1 MKKTTNSKSLRQ
13 SGALIRFKDML
24 ARIIPCGNEHVT
36 LVFESKEL
44 QPLILSNF
52 EMEQSFGT
60 TLFFVDD
67 RQPGPHSGGILTP
80 SEIIEQQ
87 RINAYI
93 KNLNGLMGRKKGGVG
108 GVKVRTKCIELTSNQ
123 LNDPNPPSITLLG
136 DWAMAE
142 RNLVGGAKQLKPSG
156 VKHKRKSKFSEK
168 VKELALQVADEYFFQ
183 PIGQSMQYTYDKF
196 VPIAKTKFDD
206 WPSRETFNS
215 WLKSII
221 SPKELFKKKYSKT
234 EIKKLLRN
242 AVKKFLTKRPL
253 ERVEAD
259 GVYLQIGV
267 VDEEGNYLGAVTVVF
282 FLDVHTRCVLGY
294 EMQLGS
300 GEPSSTIIS
309 AIRHSLCTKPE
320 GSYHSLYGNR
330 WFCFGVP
337 EVLIFDGGPGFCSL
351 ETHGYVYSYCG
362 TFIETVASN
371 SPWLKPFI
379 ERFNLT
385 VRSSF
390 ARSVPG
396 YVSTQGDQ
404 KKLEHNIKAQAT
416 LTIDALRRALESWIV
431 DEYHHTPHSGLK
443 GMTPAEKWQEAL
455 DRNWVPE
462 EPIDMVNVM
471 LPAGNISSRK
481 ISGDVCHLGVVINKI
496 RYNDEEGR
504 LKDIGLALLQQGL
517 DPIVSCRYS
526 DTDVYTITVIDPFT
540 EQAFEVTTTH
550 SDITPG
556 MTLAEFA
563 VKNPSTYKNKGFSHK
578 RTVDENP
585 EIIAGKA
592 EHKAKTEKPNT
603 AKIRKA
609 IPKDYEDEVAKNLK
623 ETSQRGDGNSS
634 AKSQYASP
642 IGNID
647 LSNIEPHDES

>member
-1 MKKTTNSKSLRQ
+1 MKWNKLS
-13 SGALIRFKDML
+13 
-24 ARIIPCGNEHVT
+24 V
-36 LVFESKEL
+36 
-44 QPLILSNF
+44 QPF
-52 EMEQSFGT
+52 
-60 TLFFVDD
+60 FFVDD
-67 RQPGPHSGGILTP
+67 RLPGPHSAGIFTP

-87 RINAYI
+87 RIHVYI
-93 KNLNGLMGRKKGGVG
+93 SRLNGLLGRKKGGVG
-108 GVKVRTKCIELTSNQ
+108 GVKVRQKCIELVSYQ
-123 LNDPNPPSITLLG
+123 LKDPNPPSITLLG
-136 DWAMAE
+136 EWAMAE

-156 VKHKRKSKFSEK
+156 VKHKRKSKFSEE

-221 SPKELFKKKYSKT
+221 SPEELFKKKYSKT
-234 EIKKLLRN
+234 EMKKLLRN
-242 AVKKFLTKRPL
+242 AVIQFQTEKPL

-267 VDEEGNYLGAVTVVF
+267 VDEEENYLGAVTVIF
-282 FLDVHTRCVLGY
+282 LLDVHTRCVLGY

-300 GEPSSTIIS
+300 GEPSSTVIS
-309 AIRHSLCTKPE
+309 AIRHSVCRKPE
-320 GSYHSLYGNR
+320 GSYHTLHGNL

-337 EVLIFDGGPGFCSL
+337 QKLIFDGGPGFSSL

-362 TFIETVASN
+362 TFIDTVASN

-396 YVSTQGDQ
+396 YVSTLNDQ
-404 KKLEHNIKAQAT
+404 KKLEHDIKAQAT

-455 DRNWVPE
+455 DREWAPE
-462 EPIDMVNVM
+462 EPVDEDNVM
-471 LPAGNISSRK
+471 LPAGKITSRK
-481 ISGDVCHLGVVINKI
+481 ISGDVCHQGVVINKI
-496 RYNDEEGR
+496 RYNDDNGR
-504 LKDIGLALLQQGL
+504 LKDIGLSLLQQGL
-517 DPIVSCRYS
+517 EAIVQCRYS
-526 DTDVYTITVIDPFT
+526 DTDIFSITAIDPFT
-540 EQAFEVTTTH
+540 TQAFEVTTTH
-550 SDITPG
+550 PDISPG
-556 MTLAEFA
+556 TTLAEFE

-585 EIIAGKA
+585 EIIAAKA
-592 EHKAKTEKPNT
+592 EHKKKTAKTKT
-603 AKIRKA
+603 AKMRKA
-609 IPKDYEDEVAKNLK
+609 IPKDYEEEVAKNLK
-623 ETSQRGDGNSS
+623 ETSKRGDGKNS
-634 AKSQYASP
+634 AVSQLAGP
-642 IGNID
+642 ISGID
-647 LSNIEPHDES
+647 LTNIEPHEES